1 MGLLKQFG
9 KIKGN
14 PRISQT
20 CWGDFRF
27 NLCLPGPRGGHRW
40 TRLVPQFGFLQLSSK
55 SGLWEGISWP
65 FFVLENPD
73 IRLLKHVFPNPQK
86 LCLLLRKKENRGKR
100 KEKKEKNERN
110 KERKR
115 ARKGGTNKY
124 NIILILMK
132 T

>member
-1 MGLLKQFG
+1 MG
-9 KIKGN
+9 IV
-14 PRISQT
+14 IYT
-20 CWGDFRF
+20 
-27 NLCLPGPRGGHRW
+27 
-40 TRLVPQFGFLQLSSK
+40 
-55 SGLWEGISWP
+55 
-65 FFVLENPD
+65 FFV
-73 IRLLKHVFPNPQK
+73 KHSATGKVFQVLFFVFPNPQK